1 MKNKNFL
8 YMILYGL
15 GICALTVVFNLIF
28 NIYQV
33 TTLHRVICIMAIGFS
48 TALYVPFYKLFFA
61 ELHKSKKEKQ
71 YYEK

>member
-15 GICALTVVFNLIF
+15 GICVLTVVFNLIF
-28 NIYQV
+28 NMYQV
-33 TTLHRVICIMAIGFS
+33 TTLHRVICIITISFS
-48 TALYVPFYKLFFA
+48 TALYVPFYKLFFK